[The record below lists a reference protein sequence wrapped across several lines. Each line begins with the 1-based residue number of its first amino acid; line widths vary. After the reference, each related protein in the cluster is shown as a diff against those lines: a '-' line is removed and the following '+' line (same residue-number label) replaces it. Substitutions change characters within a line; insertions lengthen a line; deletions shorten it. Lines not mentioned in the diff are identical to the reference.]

1 MTNDTVAVRAGEK
14 HATLRSGATA
24 REALR
29 VLDRWQGQIVAARVD
44 GETWDLDRVV
54 PDGAEVE
61 AIRADSDEGRAI
73 LRHSVAHLMAQAVTD
88 LYPDAK
94 FAIGPPIEDGFYYD
108 FDVDEP
114 FTPEDL
120 ERIEKRMCELIAER
134 QRFRRDELSRDAALR
149 LFADQPYK
157 REIIENVDASEV
169 AQGHGQDS
177 PTFIVYRN
185 VVEADGEAQER
196 WVDLCR
202 GPHIP
207 SSDWVPAFRL
217 LRTAGAYWRGDESR
231 PMLQRIYGT
240 AWESRIALDQH
251 LRMLEEARKRDHRRL
266 GRELELVHFAEE
278 LGPGIV
284 IWLPKGAMVRKLME
298 DWAREEHLARGYQPV
313 YTPHV
318 ARGVLWET
326 SGHLDYYREL
336 MFPAMA
342 ADNAEY
348 FVKPMNC
355 PFHIL
360 AYQSKTRS
368 YRELPL
374 RLFELGTVY
383 RYEKSGVVSAMLRAR
398 GFTQDDSH
406 IFCRPDQLVD
416 EVVAVIGFTLD
427 LYRDFGFGRPSRVAI
442 STQPHK
448 AIGSDEDWELAT
460 KALAEAVQRAG
471 LSYQIDQGEGAFYGP
486 KIDMHARDAIGREWQ
501 LSTIQV
507 DFNNPERFD
516 VTYIAEDGS
525 PHRPYMI
532 HRALFGSIERFFA
545 VMLESFGGAF
555 PLWLAPVQVNIVP
568 VAADF
573 QPYADEVAAELRK
586 AGLRVEVDAS
596 DDTLG
601 AKIRKGQVAKVPYQ
615 AVVGGQ
621 EVEAR
626 TVSIRPYQ
634 GEQRKGVP
642 VEEFAAGLVGEAEAR
657 RTLNDVA
664 A

>member
-1 MTNDTVAVRAGEK
+1 MTADTVAVRAGEK
-14 HATLRSGATA
+14 QVTLPSGATA
-24 REALR
+24 RGALR
-29 VLDRWQGQIVAARVD
+29 ALALFRGQVVAARVD
-44 GETWDLDRVV
+44 GETWDLDREV

-61 AIRADSDEGRAI
+61 PVLAASEDGRAI

-94 FAIGPPIEDGFYYD
+94 FAIGPPIQDGFYYD
-108 FDVDEP
+108 FDVAEP

-120 ERIEKRMCELIAER
+120 ERIEERMRELIAER
-134 QRFRRDELSRDAALR
+134 QHFRRDELSRDAALS

-157 REIIENVDASEV
+157 REIIENVDATEV
-169 AQGHGQDS
+169 AQGHGQDG
-177 PTFIVYRN
+177 PTFTVYRN
-185 VVEADGEAQER
+185 VVEGEGEEHDR

-207 SSDWVPAFRL
+207 SSDWVPAFKL
-217 LRTAGAYWRGDESR
+217 LRTAGAYWRGDEKR

-240 AWESRIALDQH
+240 AWESRKALEGH

-266 GRELELVHFAEE
+266 GRELELIHFADE
-278 LGPGIV
+278 LGPGMV
-284 IWLPKGAMVRKLME
+284 IWLPKGAIVRKIME

-313 YTPHV
+313 YSPHV

-326 SGHLDYYREL
+326 SGHLGYYRDL
-336 MFPAMA
+336 MFPAME

-348 FVKPMNC
+348 FIKPMNC

-360 AYQSKTRS
+360 AYQSRTRS

-374 RLFELGTVY
+374 RLSELGTVY

-406 IFCRPDQLVD
+406 IFCRPDQVVD
-416 EVVAVIGFTLD
+416 EVVGVIDFTLD

-442 STQPHK
+442 STKPEK
-448 AIGSDEDWELAT
+448 AIGSDEDWELAE
-460 KALAEAVQRAG
+460 KALADAVQRAG
-471 LSYQIDQGEGAFYGP
+471 LAYQIDAGEGAFYGP

-501 LSTIQV
+501 LTTIQV
-507 DFNNPERFD
+507 DFNNPERFEM
-516 VTYIAEDGS
+516 TYIGEDGA
-525 PHRPYMI
+525 PHRPFMI

-555 PLWLAPVQVNIVP
+555 PLWLAPVQVNVVP

-573 QPYADEVAAELRK
+573 VPYADEVAFELRQ
-586 AGLRVEVDAS
+586 AGLRVEVDDS

-626 TVSIRPYQ
+626 SVSIRPYY

-642 VEEFAAGLVGEAEAR
+642 VKEFVTSLVAQVGAR
-657 RTLNDVA
+657 RSSDA
-664 A
+664 AA

>member
-1 MTNDTVAVRAGEK
+1 MTTDTVAIRAGDREAK
-14 HATLRSGATA
+14 LAAGATA
-24 REALR
+24 RDALR
-29 VLDRWQGQIVAARVD
+29 ALDLFQGQILAARVD
-44 GETWDLDRVV
+44 GATWDLDRPV
-54 PDGAEVE
+54 PDGAEIE
-61 AIRADSDEGRAI
+61 AIRAESEDGRAI

-94 FAIGPPIEDGFYYD
+94 FAIGPPVENGFYYD
-108 FDVDEP
+108 FEVAEP

-120 ERIEKRMCELIAER
+120 ERIEERMRELIRER
-134 QRFRRDELSRDAALR
+134 QRFRRDELSREAAID

-157 REIIENVDASEV
+157 REIIDNVDATEV
-169 AQGHGQDS
+169 AQGHGQDD
-177 PTFIVYRN
+177 PNFTVYRN
-185 VVEADGEAQER
+185 IVEQDGEVHER

-207 SSDWVPAFRL
+207 SSDWVPAFKL

-240 AWESRIALDQH
+240 AWESRKALEAH

-278 LGPGIV
+278 LGPGMIM
-284 IWLPKGAMVRKLME
+284 WLPKGAIVRKVME

-313 YTPHV
+313 YSPHV
-318 ARGVLWET
+318 ARSVLWQT
-326 SGHLDYYREL
+326 SGHLDYYRDL
-336 MFPAMA
+336 MFPAMQ

-348 FVKPMNC
+348 FIKPMNC

-360 AYQSKTRS
+360 AYQSRTRS

-374 RLFELGTVY
+374 RLSELGTVY

-406 IFCRPDQLVD
+406 VFCRPDQLID
-416 EVVAVIGFTLD
+416 EVVGVIGFTLD

-442 STQPHK
+442 STKPDK
-448 AIGSDEDWELAT
+448 AIGRDEDWELAE
-460 KALAEAVQRAG
+460 KALADAVDRSG
-471 LSYQIDQGEGAFYGP
+471 LSYQIDEGEGAFYGP

-501 LSTIQV
+501 LTTIQV
-507 DFNNPERFD
+507 DFNLPERFE
-516 VTYIAEDGS
+516 VAYVGEDGS
-525 PHRPYMI
+525 PHRPFMI

-555 PLWLAPVQVNIVP
+555 PLWLAPVQVSIVP

-573 QPYADEVAAELRK
+573 LPYAEEVAAELRK
-586 AGLRVEVDAS
+586 ARLRVDVDDS

-621 EVEAR
+621 EVEGRA
-626 TVSIRPYQ
+626 VSIRPYH
-634 GEQRKGVP
+634 GAQRKGVP
-642 VEEFAAGLVGEAEAR
+642 LDEFVADLVAEVESR
-657 RTLNDVA
+657 RTVTDSLA
-664 A
+664 